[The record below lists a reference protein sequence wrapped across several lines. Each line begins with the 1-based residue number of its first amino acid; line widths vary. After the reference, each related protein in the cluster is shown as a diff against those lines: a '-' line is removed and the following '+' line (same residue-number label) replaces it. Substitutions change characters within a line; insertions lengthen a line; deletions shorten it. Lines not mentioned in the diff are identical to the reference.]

1 MHLPSALKN
10 FAKSSQK
17 TMEGF
22 HEHVV
27 TNVPEPSAK
36 SAVLSVLLQQLRIHR
51 DALDVF
57 PHVLRG
63 PMTEAQRDAS
73 RKFQPMIQEAMTE
86 AYQTCRAEKGE

>member
-1 MHLPSALKN
+1 
-10 FAKSSQK
+10 
-17 TMEGF
+17 MEGF

-36 SAVLSVLLQQLRIHR
+36 SAVLNVLLQQLRIHR

-73 RKFQPMIQEAMTE
+73 RKFQPTIQETMTE
-86 AYQTCRAEKGE
+86 AYQLVLQKRVSETFLNQSHIVTASNGN